1 MYRVIHKSLR
11 DFRTLQYNNQDR
23 HSHLLDSLTG
33 IECAGRNTWIILQ
46 VSEHLRTLSMFNMCF
61 GVAYTA
67 PVVAFT
73 LPLAR
78 GIRLLIRFFTF
89 ILAKKH
95 LQGLSSFGIPLLN
108 HTYLS
113 VCTPTPL
120 YTGVRTTHNNFMIFV
135 ELGMNGAR
143 HFVPEHVNYRPT
155 CMATVE
161 TASTSEILEILLR
174 VVRIREF

>member
-1 MYRVIHKSLR
+1 
-11 DFRTLQYNNQDR
+11 
-23 HSHLLDSLTG
+23 
-33 IECAGRNTWIILQ
+33 
-46 VSEHLRTLSMFNMCF
+46 MFNTCF

-67 PVVAFT
+67 PVVAVT

-113 VCTPTPL
+113 VCKPTPL
-120 YTGVRTTHNNFMIFV
+120 YTGVRTTHNNCMIFV

-143 HFVPEHVNYRPT
+143 HFVPEHVN
-155 CMATVE
+155 
-161 TASTSEILEILLR
+161 SLLLTTGPPAWR
-174 VVRIREF
+174 LLKLPARAKYWPHTI